1 MRDDLYHT
9 LRGRS
14 PASSKLRLYLDIDLP
29 PDWSN
34 DVEHKALLPSRH
46 CNDITHLRLAGP
58 KRFDRVAR
66 YKAMQALWAK
76 DAFLK
81 SGAGGAGGS
90 GGLIG
95 IKLVNHPIAVP
106 CT

>member
-1 MRDDLYHT
+1 MR
-9 LRGRS
+9 RCC
-14 PASSKLRLYLDIDLP
+14 PAGIAVTY
-29 PDWSN
+29 
-34 DVEHKALLPSRH
+34 
-46 CNDITHLRLAGP
+46 THLRLAGP

-95 IKLVNHPIAVP
+95 MNLISRPACGSMHLTQSAGG
-106 CT
+106 